1 MSRTPFELRY
11 ELLQFA
17 HGCLQNEYHSKLEV
31 ARMTNVKSNM
41 PVYPTKEDVFALAD
55 EYKNF
60 IEKK

>member
-1 MSRTPFELRY
+1 MSKTPYELRY

-17 HGCLQNEYHSKLEV
+17 HECLQNEYHSKLD
-31 ARMTNVKSNM
+31 AAKSLKADM
-41 PVYPTKEDVFALAD
+41 PVYPTKENLFALAE

>member
-17 HGCLQNEYHSKLEV
+17 HGCLQNEYHSKLE
-31 ARMTNVKSNM
+31 AAKATNLKSNM
-41 PVYPTKEDVFALAD
+41 PVYPTKEDVFALAE

-60 IEKK
+60 IERK